1 MQNRPTVARLLVFSL
16 LFLTSHT
23 FALAAVD
30 FTREVRPVL
39 SNVCF
44 KCHGPDEETRE
55 ADLRLDTAAGAMQ
68 DLGGYQAIVPGD
80 PKASALV
87 ERITSDDEFMQ
98 MPPPDSGLELTKAQ
112 TELLT
117 RWVREGAN
125 YEQHWAFRPIIRPDV
140 PEVANAEWCRSPI
153 DRFVLARLEP
163 AGIEPSP
170 EADRRTLIRRVY
182 LDLLGLLPTAEEVNL
197 YLNDSSSDAYERIVE
212 QALASPHYGE
222 RWGRHWLDQARY
234 ADTNGYTV
242 DSERTIWP
250 YRDWIIA
257 ALNRDMPFDQFT
269 IEQLAGDLIPN
280 ASLDQLVATGFHRN
294 TLVNQEGGT
303 DREQFRNEAVMDRVD
318 TTGAVWLGLT
328 VGCARCHNHKY
339 DPISQRDY
347 YQLFAFFNSS
357 QDVNSVSPTVRVAGP
372 EKQERLAAYDR
383 DIATAK
389 QRLAEY
395 DQAKNEQL
403 PAQSRDDGK
412 PVEWT
417 VLKVEESNSDAGAT
431 FENLDDGSLLV
442 GGSNGDADV
451 YTIAMA
457 SPLQQ
462 ITAIRLEVLTHP
474 SLPKGGPGRAGNG
487 NFVLNEIELDAGDS
501 KSLPWL
507 HATAD
512 HSQKDFDVTAA
523 VDADMA
529 TGWAIN
535 VTSGRMNVNRTAK
548 FILRE
553 TVDIGTSGRLVLRLR
568 FGDQPPKYNTGRFR
582 LAVTDAPRA
591 KLDFPD
597 PDRTRLTAEIKS
609 LEAAKNKYAAGI
621 PSTMVMRELDKPR
634 ETFVLVRGDFLRHGD
649 RVSPNVPGVFSPL
662 PDTET
667 SRNRL
672 DLARWLVSRENPLTA
687 RVFVNRAWMRYF
699 GQGLVET
706 ENDFGMQGSLPTHPK
721 LLDWL
726 AAEWMDGGW
735 STKHL
740 HRLIVKSATYRQ
752 SSHARPDLLDT
763 DPRNT
768 LLARQ
773 VRLRVDAEIIRDLGL
788 AVSGL
793 LDRRLGG
800 PSVRPPQ
807 PDGVYAFTQRAASWK
822 TSSGPDRYRRGMYTF
837 FMRSAP
843 YPMLTTFD
851 TPKFNTTCTRRVRS
865 NTPIQALTMAN
876 DQVMME
882 IARALGK
889 RLVESSDDDSKR
901 LQHAFELC
909 FSRTPDDGEVER
921 LGAYQKSQRS
931 LFAKAA
937 DDAQEFAGGD
947 WPAELP
953 TAEAAA
959 WTAVG
964 RLLINLD
971 EFITRE

>member
-1 MQNRPTVARLLVFSL
+1 MRNRFSHSRLLAFSL
-16 LFLTSHT
+16 VCLANNPCALVAAD
-23 FALAAVD
+23 FA
-30 FTREVRPVL
+30 REVRPVL
-39 SNVCF
+39 SNSCF

-55 ADLRLDTAAGAMQ
+55 ADLRLDTADGAMR
-68 DLGGYQAIVPGD
+68 DLGGYHAIAPGD
-80 PKASALV
+80 PEASALV
-87 ERITSDDEFMQ
+87 DRITSDDEFMQ
-98 MPPPDSGLELTKAQ
+98 MPPPDSGLKLTKVQ
-112 TELLT
+112 IELLT
-117 RWVREGAN
+117 KWVREGAE
-125 YEQHWAFRPIIRPDV
+125 YEQHWAFRPIVQPDV
-140 PEVANAEWCRSPI
+140 PEVANADWCRNPI
-153 DRFVLARLEP
+153 DRFVWARLEA

-170 EADRRTLIRRVY
+170 EADRRTLIRRVH
-182 LDLLGLLPTAEEVNL
+182 LDLLGLPPTPEQVNFF
-197 YLNDSSSDAYERIVE
+197 LNDSSPDAYEHVVE
-212 QALASPHYGE
+212 RALASPHYGE

-250 YRDWIIA
+250 YRDWVIA
-257 ALNRDMPFDQFT
+257 ALNRDMPFGQFT
-269 IEQLAGDLIPN
+269 IEQLAGDLLPD

-328 VGCARCHNHKY
+328 IGCARCHNHKY
-339 DPISQRDY
+339 DPISQREY
-347 YQLFAFFNSS
+347 YSLFAFFNSS
-357 QDVNSVSPTVRVAGP
+357 QDVNSVSPTVHVSGP
-372 EKQERLAAYDR
+372 EQQKRLAEFDR
-383 DIATAK
+383 DIAAAK
-389 QRLAEY
+389 QRLADY
-395 DQAKNEQL
+395 DRAKNEQL
-403 PAQSRDDGK
+403 PEQSRDDGK

-417 VLKVEESNSDAGAT
+417 MLKVDEAKSDAGAT
-431 FENLDDGSLLV
+431 LENLDDSSLLV
-442 GGSNGDADV
+442 GGLNGDKDV
-451 YTIAMA
+451 YAISAA
-457 SPLQQ
+457 SPLQEV
-462 ITAIRLEVLTHP
+462 TAVRLEVLTHP
-474 SLPKGGPGRAGNG
+474 SLPQGGPGRAGNG
-487 NFVLNEIELDAGDS
+487 NFVLNEIELDTGDS
-501 KSLPWL
+501 QSLPWL

-512 HSQKDFDVTAA
+512 HSQKDYDVTAA
-523 VDADMA
+523 VDGDMA

-535 VTSGRMNVNRTAK
+535 VTSGRVNVNRTAQ

-553 TVDIGTSGRLVLRLR
+553 TADVKTAGRLVLRLR
-568 FGDQPPKYNTGRFR
+568 FGEKPPMYNIGRFR
-582 LAVTDAPRA
+582 LAVTDAPHA
-591 KLDFPD
+591 KLDLPD
-597 PDRTRLTAEIKS
+597 PDRSQLTAEIKS

-649 RVSPNVPGVFSPL
+649 RVSPDVPEVFSPL
-662 PDTET
+662 PDTKT
-667 SRNRL
+667 PRTRL

-687 RVFVNRAWMRYF
+687 RVLVNRTWMQYF

-726 AAEWMDGGW
+726 AAEWMNGGW
-735 STKHL
+735 SLKHL
-740 HRLIVKSATYRQ
+740 HRLIVTSATYRQ
-752 SSHARPDLLDT
+752 SSHARPDVLEI
-763 DPRNT
+763 DPRNK

-793 LDRRLGG
+793 LDRRIGG

-822 TSSGPDRYRRGMYTF
+822 TSTGPDRYRRGMYTF

-882 IARALGK
+882 IARALGR
-889 RLVESSDDDSKR
+889 RLVEYSDNDSAR
-901 LQHAFELC
+901 LRRTFELC
-909 FSRTPDDGEVER
+909 FSRTPDDVEADR
-921 LGAYQKSQRS
+921 LGAYMEKQRS
-931 LFAKAA
+931 LFTEAA
-937 DDAQEFAGGD
+937 DDARRFAGSG

-953 TAEAAA
+953 PAEAAA